1 MKVGA
6 IAYQSVADSIELC
19 FVSSRRHRD
28 TLTLPK
34 GIVKYNEKLTKA
46 AARELFEE
54 AGVFGKVKR
63 KAYPLLFVSKKPEI
77 DDVLYFFVKIQN
89 VSQNWPEAGLRK
101 RVFLTLDEA
110 LYRTTSQSTQKII
123 SLLMNDQ
130 KPKGQPKQGDT
141 FNVPLLGNARWLNK
155 VSSA

>member
-1 MKVGA
+1 M
-6 IAYQSVADSIELC
+6 
-19 FVSSRRHRD
+19 
-28 TLTLPK
+28 
-34 GIVKYNEKLTKA
+34 
-46 AARELFEE
+46 
-54 AGVFGKVKR
+54 
-63 KAYPLLFVSKKPEI
+63 SKKPEI

-89 VSQNWPEAGLRK
+89 VSQNWPEAGLRR
-101 RVFLTLDEA
+101 RVFLTLNEVQ
-110 LYRTTSQSTQKII
+110 YRTTSQSTQKII

>member
-6 IAYQSVADSIELC
+6 IAYQNVADSIKLC
-19 FVSSRRHRD
+19 FVSSRRHRN

-34 GIVKYNEKLTKA
+34 GIVKFNEKLTKA
-46 AARELFEE
+46 ATRELFEE
-54 AGVFGKVKR
+54 AGVSGKVKR

-89 VSQNWPEAGLRK
+89 VSQNWPEAGLRR

-123 SLLMNDQ
+123 SLLMNVQRPQADT
-130 KPKGQPKQGDT
+130 KQVDM
-141 FNVPLLGNARWLNK
+141 FNVPLFGNARRLNK
-155 VSSA
+155 VSST